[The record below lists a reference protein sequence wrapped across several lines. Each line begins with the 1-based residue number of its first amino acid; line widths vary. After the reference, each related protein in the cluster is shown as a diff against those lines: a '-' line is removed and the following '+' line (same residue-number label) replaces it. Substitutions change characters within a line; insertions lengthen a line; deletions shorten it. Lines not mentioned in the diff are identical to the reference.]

1 MDPWTIVSPIAA
13 ASVNGGPWALNQAAA
28 PAHSA
33 TLGSP
38 NAGMCVNGS
47 LTQHTGT
54 DLMQPYYF
62 PLTFGTDQFM
72 TGLFD
77 YRVKDKEE
85 LLASAN
91 SFDGGKTWTVKGTAY
106 QLNDGKCGTTDT
118 VTDNGQGHASR

>member
-1 MDPWTIVSPIAA
+1 LAGGILLPSSTAGADAGPWTITGPIAA

-38 NAGMCVNGS
+38 NAGMCANGS

-62 PLTFGTDQFM
+62 PLT
-72 TGLFD
+72 
-77 YRVKDKEE
+77 
-85 LLASAN
+85 SAPT
-91 SFDGGKTWTVKGTAY
+91 S
-106 QLNDGKCGTTDT
+106 
-118 VTDNGQGHASR
+118 S